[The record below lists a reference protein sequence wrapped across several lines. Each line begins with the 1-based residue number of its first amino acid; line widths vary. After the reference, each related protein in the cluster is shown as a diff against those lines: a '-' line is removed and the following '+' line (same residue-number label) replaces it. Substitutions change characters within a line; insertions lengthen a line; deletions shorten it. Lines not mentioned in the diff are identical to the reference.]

1 MKIIGR
7 QDCGRKNG
15 YRRTGDLAWDIS
27 GCEWGV
33 ITGYDDELLTLH
45 TLKIDGN
52 EDSIPYEKLGQL
64 DLPILSVLAV
74 RGKSDKTV
82 EQLVRD
88 TKQLALSHLCGEEWC
103 DNTQGLAAYD
113 ALIEFVGSRLS
124 ADTAW
129 NLEYYLG
136 TYAALKWYAWKF
148 FEKYGEQ
155 ESAEI
160 YKSVHEAWQSAF
172 QCKCSCDITNEKV
185 RGQIIEL
192 LKSAQDAE
200 NKAVLKWQS
209 DGL

>member
-1 MKIIGR
+1 MNHREYADDIVATSIWEFKK
-7 QDCGRKNG
+7 QKPWTENG
-15 YRRTGDLAWDIS
+15 GLICDY
-27 GCEWGV
+27 V
-33 ITGYDDELLTLH
+33 
-45 TLKIDGN
+45 
-52 EDSIPYEKLGQL
+52 

-103 DNTQGLAAYD
+103 NNTQGLAA
-113 ALIEFVGSRLS
+113 
-124 ADTAW
+124 
-129 NLEYYLG
+129 
-136 TYAALKWYAWKF
+136 YAALKWYAWKF

-172 QCKCSCDITNEKV
+172 QCKYSCDITNEKV